1 MILQSEIS
9 DVRMLTSIV
18 SKFVTKM
25 FVRVSISL
33 QKRSL
38 TKQAKNRID
47 RRQTTV
53 NTHVLCV
60 FSVYAYYDDDD
71 GGLVFLQE
79 ESKD

>member
-9 DVRMLTSIV
+9 NARMLTSIV
-18 SKFVTKM
+18 SKFITKM
-25 FVRVSISL
+25 FLRVSISL

-47 RRQTTV
+47 RRQTAV

-71 GGLVFLQE
+71 GDLVFLQKQSE
-79 ESKD
+79 E